1 MSSASSS
8 GRRPHPLMR
17 IRDGR
22 EARVSD
28 VELLFD
34 LIYVFAI
41 IQVSHFLLDHLTPLG
56 ALRRLWRTV
65 DVYPVASRRLAGVHR
80 LIGVSEEAFETLAMF
95 GVGGHPDTDR

>member
-1 MSSASSS
+1 
-8 GRRPHPLMR
+8 MR

-22 EARVSD
+22 EARVSY

-56 ALRRLWRTV
+56 ALQALLLWFAVWLGWQYTAWV
-65 DVYPVASRRLAGVHR
+65 
-80 LIGVSEEAFETLAMF
+80 TNW
-95 GVGGHPDTDR
+95 